1 MTDTSPRS
9 PRPPHWPKGLPSTL
23 QLPATTL
30 VANLEIAARRY
41 PDKPAY
47 VTYGHVTRYAT
58 LWDDAQRLAGWLQ
71 QRCGVRRGD
80 RVLLS
85 GQSSPQFVTAY
96 HAILRADAI
105 AVLVNPMNQAQEFAH
120 AAQASGARVLVAA
133 QELWPRLAPL
143 LDGQVDHAVVF
154 SYADGLD
161 GLDRS
166 APDWF
171 TAPWALP
178 PASRATP
185 WRTALG
191 AGLAPA
197 PAAAEPED
205 LCLIAFTSGTTAH
218 PKGCTHSHRSLMAGA
233 LTAAAW
239 RGDTAEAVYLGAS
252 PMFHMQGLQAQI
264 NTPTFLGATVV
275 LLPRWDPAAAAELLV
290 RHRVSRWGVAPPMLL
305 DLLALPG
312 LAPGVMD
319 SVQVITGGGSALP
332 EAVNTRLS
340 QELGIGYLEGYGMTE
355 TASMAM
361 ANPLQRSKRQ
371 CLGIPTFGVRAMV
384 VDPVTLEPCADGAT
398 PDSGELWIAGEQV
411 SPGYWDNAAANAAS
425 FVLQGGVRWLRTG
438 DLVVRDAEGYHFM
451 VDRLKRMI
459 NVGGYK
465 VWPSEVEAMLHEHPA
480 VQEACV
486 IAVPHAT
493 RGEQV
498 RAVVVPRTGQSL
510 QAQDLLDW
518 CRGRMA
524 TYKCP
529 REVQFMQRLPR
540 AGTGKI
546 DWRGLQEQARAA
558 VSPVSPASP
567 AQP

>member
-1 MTDTSPRS
+1 M
-9 PRPPHWPKGLPSTL
+9 G
-23 QLPATTL
+23 
-30 VANLEIAARRY
+30 
-41 PDKPAY
+41 
-47 VTYGHVTRYAT
+47 
-58 LWDDAQRLAGWLQ
+58 
-71 QRCGVRRGD
+71 
-80 RVLLS
+80 
-85 GQSSPQFVTAY
+85 
-96 HAILRADAI
+96 AI
-105 AVLVNPMNQAQEFAH
+105 
-120 AAQASGARVLVAA
+120 
-133 QELWPRLAPL
+133 
-143 LDGQVDHAVVF
+143 
-154 SYADGLD
+154 
-161 GLDRS
+161 
-166 APDWF
+166 
-171 TAPWALP
+171 
-178 PASRATP
+178 
-185 WRTALG
+185 
-191 AGLAPA
+191 
-197 PAAAEPED
+197 
-205 LCLIAFTSGTTAH
+205 
-218 PKGCTHSHRSLMAGA
+218 
-233 LTAAAW
+233 
-239 RGDTAEAVYLGAS
+239 
-252 PMFHMQGLQAQI
+252 
-264 NTPTFLGATVV
+264 
-275 LLPRWDPAAAAELLV
+275 
-290 RHRVSRWGVAPPMLL
+290 
-305 DLLALPG
+305 
-312 LAPGVMD
+312 
-319 SVQVITGGGSALP
+319 GSALP

-384 VDPVTLEPCADGAT
+384 VDPVTLAPCADGAT

-411 SPGYWDNAAANAAS
+411 SPGYWDNAAADAAS
-425 FVLQGGVRWLRTG
+425 FVLRDGVRWLRTG

-498 RAVVVPRTGQSL
+498 RAVVVPRAGQAL

-558 VSPVSPASP
+558 VSPGSPLSPVSPAQ
-567 AQP
+567 A